1 MPTPPA
7 LPVTGDPEAD
17 ALLETDPLA
26 LLIGMVLDQQVPM
39 ERAFHSPYD
48 LKQRLGGELDAAV
61 IAEMDEGRFGE
72 LFSQKPALHRFP
84 GSMAKR
90 VQAVC
95 QALIE
100 GYDGKA
106 DNVWKSAK
114 TGKELFVRLR
124 ELPGFGPEKSHI
136 FVALLAKRFDVKPEG
151 WEEYAADW
159 ASVADIDSPES
170 LDRVR
175 EAKRAM
181 KAAKAAKK
189 SGA

>member
-48 LKQRLGGELDAAV
+48 LKQRLDGQLDAAV
-61 IAEMDEGRFGE
+61 IAEMDEGRFAG

-124 ELPGFGPEKSHI
+124 ELPGFGPEKSRI
-136 FVALLAKRFDVKPEG
+136 FVALLAKRFGVQPEG

-181 KAAKAAKK
+181 KAAKK